1 MKRIALSALLGAVF
15 VVAAA
20 FGQSN
25 PDGPVRVGGDVMQM
39 NLIQQVPPVY
49 PPDAKQNR
57 IQGEVKLEVTID
69 KDGHVAEARPA
80 SGPPELTQSAIDA
93 VSQWVYR
100 PTLLNGQPVTVL
112 TTVSVNY
119 TLSQ

>member
-1 MKRIALSALLGAVF
+1 MKRTAISVLLGTVF
-15 VVAAA
+15 VLTAAL
-20 FGQSN
+20 GQRN
-25 PDGPVRVGGDVMQM
+25 PDAPIRVGGNVMQV

-57 IQGEVKLEVTID
+57 IQGEVKLEVTIG
-69 KDGHVAEARPA
+69 KDGHVAEATPA
-80 SGPPELTQSAIDA
+80 SGPPELTQSAVDA
-93 VSQWVYR
+93 VLQWVYK
-100 PTLLNGQPVTVL
+100 PTLLNGQPATVL

>member
-1 MKRIALSALLGAVF
+1 MKRTAISALLGTVF
-15 VVAAA
+15 VLTAL
-20 FGQSN
+20 GQRN
-25 PDGPVRVGGDVMQM
+25 PDAPVRVGGNVMQV

-57 IQGEVKLEVTID
+57 IQGEVKLEVTIG
-69 KDGHVAEARPA
+69 KDGHVAEATPA
-80 SGPPELTQSAIDA
+80 SGPPELTQSAVDA
-93 VSQWVYR
+93 VLQWVYK
-100 PTLLNGQPVTVL
+100 PTLLNGQPATVL

>member
-1 MKRIALSALLGAVF
+1 MKRIALSAVLAAV
-15 VVAAA
+15 VVLTAA

-25 PDGPVRVGGDVMQM
+25 PDSPIRVGGNVMQA

-57 IQGEVKLEVTID
+57 IQGEVKLEVTIGQ
-69 KDGHVAEARPA
+69 DGHVAEAKA
-80 SGPPELTQSAIDA
+80 SSGPAELTQSAIDA
-93 VSQWVYR
+93 VSQWVYK
-100 PTLLNGQPVTVL
+100 PTFLNGQPVTVL